1 MTAPL
6 LDRDGPVTAD
16 PPVLLDLLRYV
27 ATPAP
32 AAQRRLGYLRDSI
45 WLQSRAR
52 RCRAAWA
59 PHLAASRAVIKEAI
73 RTCARRE
80 TAVVLGSGLLD
91 DVPLDELRKHFRR
104 VVLVD
109 AVHPLATRRAVRD
122 CPNVELLTQ
131 DLSGAMA
138 LLMGEA
144 SELDPRLPAVCAEA
158 ETGLVISANLLSQL
172 PIRPVARL
180 EGSRRPIGTWTR
192 DDGDAF
198 GRRIVEGHL
207 TALAALSA
215 KVCLLTDLDEEEA
228 DREGRVQARHD
239 LLYGVRLAKPDRS
252 WIWELAPFGEA
263 ARGRRLLHRVAG
275 FWDWR
280 A

>member
-1 MTAPL
+1 M
-6 LDRDGPVTAD
+6 TAD
-16 PPVLLDLLRYV
+16 PGVLIDVLRYL

-32 AAQRRLGYLRDSI
+32 APQRRLGYLRDSI

-59 PHLAASRAVIKEAI
+59 PHLAASRAVIREAI
-73 RTCARRE
+73 RTCERRDK
-80 TAVVLGSGLLD
+80 AVVLGSGLLD
-91 DVPLDELRKHFRR
+91 DVPLDALTTNFRR

-109 AVHPLATRRAVRD
+109 AVHPLATRRLVRD
-122 CPNVELLTQ
+122 CPNIELLTA

-138 LLMGEA
+138 LMTGKA
-144 SELDPRLPAVCAEA
+144 PDLDPRLPPVCADP

-207 TALAALSA
+207 AALAALPA
-215 KVCLLTDLDEEEA
+215 KICLLTDLDEEET
-228 DREGRVQARHD
+228 DREGRVHARHD

-252 WIWELAPFGEA
+252 WIWELAPVGEA